1 MAKIKSFTSLE
12 QSRRLGKFL
21 PNESADMYYFTIIRD
36 YPHSQ
41 GKIKTI
47 SKLMDGSFSS
57 NYDIPCWSLAALL
70 NILPSST
77 TDSSNDHHYRLH
89 CMGIF
94 TEWYDNPI
102 DACVE
107 MILKLHKL
115 KIL

>member
-21 PNESADMYYFTIIRD
+21 PNESADMYYREWKRDTKNIRIANVGTAD
-36 YPHSQ
+36 ESD
-41 GKIKTI
+41 
-47 SKLMDGSFSS
+47 L
-57 NYDIPCWSLAALL
+57 PCWSLAALL

-107 MILKLHKL
+107 MILKLHKRKML
-115 KIL
+115 